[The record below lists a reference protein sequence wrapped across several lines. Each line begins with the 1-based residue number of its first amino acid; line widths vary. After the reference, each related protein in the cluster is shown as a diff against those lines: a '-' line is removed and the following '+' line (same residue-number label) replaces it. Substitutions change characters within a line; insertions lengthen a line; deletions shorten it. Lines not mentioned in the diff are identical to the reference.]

1 MNKIKKIA
9 AGLTAFSVAAT
20 MAACS
25 APAIGS
31 GTSEAVTIDGYEVK
45 SGVFIFYTLTA
56 YYEARDI
63 VAGDNATTAPT
74 LEEVK
79 EAHID
84 NLESS
89 EWIQNKAT
97 EYCSDFVAVEKEFEK
112 IGGEL
117 TDEEIDEA
125 NQQVDSVIVSDLYTD
140 NGISADSAR
149 DIFLNEYKREHIFDY
164 YYGFEGEKGFSEDE
178 LKDYFDD
185 NFARVKLVTLSYLDA
200 SGEELDEAGKKKIRD
215 MADDYAEEINSKS
228 GTMDKLYAMNDV
240 IDDYNDY
247 VSEEQEKLAEEQAA
261 ATSTEP
267 AEVVTTTTTTTTTTT
282 ETETTTTTTTNP
294 YENERIMMKNTTT
307 TASEDSEEAESTTT
321 TTESAAQKSA
331 NKLNDYVF
339 GELDEYDT
347 AVVLDDEE
355 NDCIYV
361 LIRADLRERMTEDDL
376 WSEDYIT
383 SLQSMKFSD
392 EFVDYIKEL
401 ASTYTAE
408 RNKSAYRRYAPFKLK
423 VESDQNQ

>member
-1 MNKIKKIA
+1 MNRIKKFA
-9 AGLTAFSVAAT
+9 AALTAFSVAAA

-31 GTSEAVTIDGYEVK
+31 GTSDAVTIDGYEVK

-63 VAGDNATTAPT
+63 VAGDDAQTTPT

-79 EAHID
+79 DAHID

-97 EYCSDFVAVEKEFEK
+97 EYCADFVAVEKEFEK
-112 IGGEL
+112 IGGKL
-117 TDEEIDEA
+117 TAEEFDEA
-125 NQQVDSVIVSDLYTD
+125 DQQVDSVIESDLYTD
-140 NGISADSAR
+140 NGISAESAR
-149 DIFLNEYKREHIFDY
+149 DIFLNESKREHVFDY

-178 LKDYFDD
+178 LKDYFDE

-200 SGEELDEAGKKKIRD
+200 AGEELDDTGKKKIRD

-228 GTMDKLYAMNDV
+228 GEMAKLYAMNDV

-247 VSEEQEKLAEEQAA
+247 VSEQQEKLAEEQAA

-267 AEVVTTTTTTTTTTT
+267 AETVTTTTTTTTTT

-294 YENERIMMKNTTT
+294 YANERIMMKNTTT
-307 TASEDSEEAESTTT
+307 TPSEDSEEAESTTT

-339 GELDEYDT
+339 EELNSYDT
-347 AVVLDDEE
+347 AVVFDDEE

-376 WSEDYIT
+376 WSEDYIS
-383 SLQSMKFSD
+383 SLQSMKFSE

-423 VESDQNQ
+423 VESENQQY

>member
-1 MNKIKKIA
+1 MNRIKKFA
-9 AGLTAFSVAAT
+9 AALTAFSVAAA

-31 GTSEAVTIDGYEVK
+31 GTSDAVTIDGYEVK

-63 VAGDNATTAPT
+63 VAGDDAQTTPT

-79 EAHID
+79 DAHID

-97 EYCSDFVAVEKEFEK
+97 EYCADFVAVEKEFEK

-117 TDEEIDEA
+117 TAEEFDEA
-125 NQQVDSVIVSDLYTD
+125 DQQVDSVIESDLYTD
-140 NGISADSAR
+140 NGISAESAR
-149 DIFLNEYKREHIFDY
+149 DIFLNESKREHVFDY

-178 LKDYFDD
+178 LKDYFDE

-200 SGEELDEAGKKKIRD
+200 AGEELDDTGKKKIRD

-228 GTMDKLYAMNDV
+228 GEMAKLYAMNDV

-247 VSEEQEKLAEEQAA
+247 VSEQQEKLAEEQAA

-267 AEVVTTTTTTTTTTT
+267 AETVTTTTTTTTTT

-294 YENERIMMKNTTT
+294 YANERIMMKNTTT
-307 TASEDSEEAESTTT
+307 TPSEDSEEAESTTT

-339 GELDEYDT
+339 EELNSYDT
-347 AVVLDDEE
+347 AVVFDDEE

-376 WSEDYIT
+376 WSEDYIS
-383 SLQSMKFSD
+383 SLQSMKFSE

-423 VESDQNQ
+423 VESENQQY